1 MGNTIV
7 KDLAVVGGGIGG
19 YSAAIRASQLGKSVV
34 LISDGPLGGT
44 CLNVGCIPTKAL
56 LHSAELFESIK
67 GASKHGI
74 NVGDNISF
82 DYQKILDRKNQVV
95 SMLVS
100 GVKRLV
106 ESNGIEYINA
116 KASFIDSN
124 TLIAGDFE
132 VKAENIIIAT
142 GSVPTIPP
150 IQGIELAG
158 VMDSTAALSM
168 DKMPK
173 SIVIIGGGVIGLE
186 FAQIFSSFDVKT
198 TIIEML
204 PNVGGKIDSDIAFVV
219 KDTFLKRGVD
229 IKVDSAVRRIEKTE
243 EGLRVVFASNGE
255 ENEIIAEKVLV
266 STGRK
271 AYTEGLGLDK
281 IGLEL
286 IKGKIPVN
294 SNMKTKIPSIYAVGD
309 VCSDIMLAHV
319 AEEQGIIAAEK
330 SSGLN
335 PEEFDYR
342 IVPSCIYT
350 DPEIAFVGMT
360 EDEVKKS
367 GVKYRVGVFEL
378 SGNGKTIIE
387 DRTKNTFVKLIF
399 DDVYDEMI
407 GAHIYG
413 PSATEL
419 IAEMSLAIKLEATAD
434 EIIQTIHAH
443 PTVSESIKEAALAS
457 FNRAIH
463 SVKKRN

>member
-34 LISDGPLGGT
+34 LINDGPLGGT

-67 GASKHGI
+67 GASKHGV
-74 NVGDNISF
+74 NVGENISF

-95 SMLVS
+95 NMLVS

-106 ESNGIEYINA
+106 ESNDIEYVNG

-124 TLIAGDFE
+124 TLIVGDIEF
-132 VKAENIIIAT
+132 KAENIIIAT
-142 GSVPTIPP
+142 GSVPSMPP
-150 IQGIELAG
+150 IQGIELDG

-204 PNVGGKIDSDIAFVV
+204 PNIGGKVDSDIAFVV
-219 KDTFLKRGVD
+219 KDTFSKRGVD
-229 IKVDSAVRRIEKTE
+229 IKVDSAVKRIEKSE
-243 EGLRVVFASNGE
+243 DGLRVVFTSNGE
-255 ENEIIAEKVLV
+255 ESEVLAEKVLV

-271 AYTEGLGLDK
+271 AYTEGLGFEK

-286 IKGKIPVN
+286 NKGKIPVD
-294 SNMKTKIPSIYAVGD
+294 SKMQTKIASIYAVGD

-319 AEEQGIIAAEK
+319 AEEQGIIAAEQA
-330 SSGLN
+330 SGLN
-335 PEEFDYR
+335 PESFDYK

-360 EDEVKKS
+360 EDEAKKS

-378 SGNGKTIIE
+378 TGNGKTIIE

-419 IAEMSLAIKLEATAD
+419 IAEMALAIKLEATAE

-443 PTVSESIKEAALAS
+443 PTVGESIKEAALAS